1 MENVK
6 STDYSVRKVAQLMDC
21 TATTVRTLIAL
32 GKLRA
37 YKLGGGD
44 GPWRIPQ
51 AELDRVRNDWAV
63 KPDTTSSTL

>member
-44 GPWRIPQ
+44 GPWRITQ
-51 AELDRVRNDWAV
+51 AELDRVRYEWVV
-63 KPDTTSSTL
+63 KPNTSRAV